1 MKVQGILI
9 KETEKAYLLMVDK
22 TKSKWVPKSQMS
34 NITIG
39 RCDQEIVATVPDWL
53 HDKIYDL
60 PPVHISYGKSGRTD
74 FWIGDDDDDAYEM
87 DHIVGTYF
95 DQG

>member
-9 KETEKAYLLMVDK
+9 KATEKAYLLMINK
-22 TKSKWVPKSQMS
+22 TESKWVPKSQMS
-34 NITIG
+34 NIMMG

-53 HDKIYDL
+53 HGKIYGL
-60 PPVHISYGKSGRTD
+60 PPVHISGRND
-74 FWIGDDDDDAYEM
+74 LWIGDDDDAYEM